1 MMMLS
6 VNDFYKSMCI
16 VAFGDSG
23 VAAMC
28 KKTCEYKGI
37 TTCEFIDFVKSI
49 CIVLF
54 CDPVVA

>member
-6 VNDFYKSMCI
+6 VCDFYKSMCI

-28 KKTCEYKGI
+28 KKACEYKGI